1 MGLKL
6 KGAVGHADPSFFVQ
20 KIPRRMV
27 STTKN
32 PINPVFRDPCA
43 TSLVS
48 THPQLCAPS
57 FLRHLTVDLR
67 ASFPPKS
74 NIRNIDPRS
83 LEF

>member
-27 STTKN
+27 PTTKN

-48 THPQLCAPS
+48 THPQLCASS
-57 FLRHLTVDLR
+57 FRYIHLRHLTVDMKD
-67 ASFPPKS
+67 SFPPKR
-74 NIRNIDPRS
+74 NIRS
-83 LEF
+83 GT